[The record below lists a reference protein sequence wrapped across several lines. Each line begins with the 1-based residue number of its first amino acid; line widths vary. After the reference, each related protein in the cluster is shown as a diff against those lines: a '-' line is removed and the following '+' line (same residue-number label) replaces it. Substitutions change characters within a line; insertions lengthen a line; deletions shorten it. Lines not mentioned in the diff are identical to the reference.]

1 MTLTMTLC
9 TSEVPSWVETSLNLK
24 LSEGGFHAT
33 TLVYFRL
40 SANNSGAIAPRLSN
54 NDPCT
59 SNCGKL
65 ILVAHEPTKPHGDL
79 PIITFEKLDFSAES
93 IV

>member
-1 MTLTMTLC
+1 MTLC

-40 SANNSGAIAPRLSN
+40 VG
-54 NDPCT
+54 
-59 SNCGKL
+59 
-65 ILVAHEPTKPHGDL
+65 E
-79 PIITFEKLDFSAES
+79 
-93 IV
+93 